1 MKNIFKKTTWILL
14 LLTAF
19 AFASCGKK
27 AEITL
32 FNNDLVSIHTEAQAA
47 ALEAGYEKF
56 LEHAFGTKELS
67 APEPVVFKWNATQG
81 KNALTGKFTFY
92 FADNEAF
99 DNALAIETEEREYSL
114 TNLKIG
120 QTYYWKV
127 EVLTDDGAKVE
138 SDVAR
143 FTVSDIAPR
152 NLSVDGVT
160 NFRDVGGWKTADGK
174 RVKQGLLYRSAR
186 LNDNGKETVTISESG
201 IRTMTEDLKIK
212 TELDLRQNE
221 IRTESALGSGVTY
234 VNIPIPGTITTQLR
248 IHDEAVKTIFSLL
261 ADENNYPMFVHCSVG
276 TDRTGLVCF
285 LLNGLLGVSEE
296 DLYTDYAFS
305 NFGKIGSLRKYTE
318 IQEGYVSVI
327 KQFPGET
334 LSEKIAAYLYEVGVT
349 EAQIKEIKRIMTE

>member
-1 MKNIFKKTTWILL
+1 MKNIFKKPVALCLL
-14 LLTAF
+14 AATF
-19 AFASCGKK
+19 AFSACGSKTSI
-27 AEITL
+27 AL
-32 FNNDLVSIHTEAQAA
+32 FNDDPVSIHTEAQAA

-67 APEPVVFKWNATQG
+67 APEPVVLNWEASEG
-81 KNALTGKFTFY
+81 KKLLTGPYIFY
-92 FADNEAF
+92 FADNEEF
-99 DNALAIETEEREYSL
+99 KDALIVKTDEDQYSL
-114 TNLKIG
+114 VNLEIG
-120 QTYYWKV
+120 KTYYWKV
-127 EVLTDDGAKVE
+127 ELPSEDGKKTE
-138 SDVAR
+138 SRVAS

-160 NFRDVGGWKTADGK
+160 NFRDVGGWKTVDGK

-248 IHDEAVKTIFSLL
+248 MHDEAVKTIFDLL
-261 ADENNYPMFVHCSVG
+261 SDENNYPMFVHCSVG

-285 LLNGLLGVSEE
+285 LLNGLLGVSES
-296 DLYTDYAFS
+296 DLYTVYAFS
-305 NFGKIGSLRKYTE
+305 NFGKLGSVRKYTE

-327 KQFPGET
+327 KQFQGET
-334 LSEKIAAYLYEVGVT
+334 LSEKITAYLYEVGVT